1 MNFQPLHQALP
12 WPPCQPLALTGHPHP
27 LAERP
32 ETGPLSSRA
41 RWWRPRLAL
50 QVAALTAALG
60 FSAMCLA
67 ADADRR
73 VEQMRDAARRAQQA
87 LQQAQAEQG
96 RLHAEKAA
104 LAAEQVQLQQGLQ
117 ASERRQQAAA
127 RQAQALQA
135 QLATAQAEQARLGTE
150 RDALKQALAEAQ
162 AGRDDALAQQR
173 LARSQASAQ
182 RETLQAVLALLQRNV
197 QALAQAEAHNR
208 ELLRLGQQAA
218 NAWAQATPQAM
229 RSRDNPL
236 DGLAAVHLEDQ
247 AETLRREMAQHQVLP

>member
-1 MNFQPLHQALP
+1 MTCLPWPQALP
-12 WPPCQPLALTGHPHP
+12 LHPQCGEQSP
-27 LAERP
+27 SRSGP
-32 ETGPLSSRA
+32 ERA
-41 RWWRPRLAL
+41 RRWRRRLTVLMAGL
-50 QVAALTAALG
+50 SFAAL
-60 FSAMCLA
+60 SLA

-96 RLHAEKAA
+96 RLQAEKAA
-104 LAAEQVQLQQGLQ
+104 LAAEQAQLQQGLQ
-117 ASERRQQAAA
+117 TSERRQQAAA

-135 QLATAQAEQARLGTE
+135 QLSSAQDEQARLGAE
-150 RDALKQALAEAQ
+150 RDALKQALAQAQ
-162 AGRDDALAQQR
+162 AGRDEALAQQR
-173 LARSQASAQ
+173 LARSQAAAQ

-236 DGLAAVHLEDQ
+236 DGLAAVRLEDQ
-247 AETLRREMAQHQVLP
+247 AEALRREMAQHQVLP